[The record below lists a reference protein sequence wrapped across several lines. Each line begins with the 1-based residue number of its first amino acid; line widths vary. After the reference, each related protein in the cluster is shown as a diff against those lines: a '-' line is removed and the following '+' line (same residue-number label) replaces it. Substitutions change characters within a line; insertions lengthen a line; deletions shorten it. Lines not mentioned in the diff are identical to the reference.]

1 MGNTAKSYSS
11 DHVEGGYT
19 ERAIH
24 INTAEVGVQI
34 AELVA
39 DVATKLADND
49 PTNDRQAFADLATI
63 SEKAS
68 QLSHMAWTAADGNR
82 SAAKKL
88 AQNMVQKGR
97 NKP

>member
-1 MGNTAKSYSS
+1 MGASTTRSYTS
-11 DHVEGGYT
+11 DHIEGGYT
-19 ERAIH
+19 DRAIH
-24 INTAEVGVQI
+24 LNTAEVGVQI

-39 DVATKLADND
+39 DAATRLADND

-82 SAAKKL
+82 AAAKKL
-88 AQNMVQKGR
+88 AKNMVENGR
-97 NKP
+97 TR